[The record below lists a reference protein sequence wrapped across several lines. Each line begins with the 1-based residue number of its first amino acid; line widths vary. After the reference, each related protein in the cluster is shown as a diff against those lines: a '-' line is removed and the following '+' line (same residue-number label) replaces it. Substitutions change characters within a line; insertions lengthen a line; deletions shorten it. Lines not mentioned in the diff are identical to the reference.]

1 MTKNLERSIFQSYK
15 TIYIHACEKIK
26 QVFDLEKAKAVGK
39 KSSGRLSE
47 AFGNKRQTERQK
59 DRFFFPR
66 SILDNKLINIMN
78 LYRFDSSTLEFKKV
92 PYSNVVVFSLLILL
106 CTTLMG
112 ISFAPRTEVIEKLTE
127 HERFIIID
135 QENVFSEEAFI
146 EEIKSLNFR
155 YPHIV
160 YAQSVIETG
169 RFSSMIFKENHNLF
183 GMKEAR
189 IRANLA
195 KGTNRGHAFYD
206 NWKHSLYDYAF
217 YYQAYLQKLD
227 SEEKYFDYINQRYA
241 EDPNYDVKVRREA
254 AKAKSLFE

>member
-1 MTKNLERSIFQSYK
+1 MHVRHKVKEAFYVQK
-15 TIYIHACEKIK
+15 T
-26 QVFDLEKAKAVGK
+26 KAVGK
-39 KSSGRLSE
+39 TSCRRISQAIRNQRKT
-47 AFGNKRQTERQK
+47 QRQK